1 MRQVDLQISFLLIRK
16 NGSQCP
22 ISHHLACRWWLQK
35 PKQESGLSWSV
46 LLSATVLFTELIEEW
61 ECFGFWGD
69 SLANTS
75 RVFILEFIG
84 FILMTLRRKKKS
96 LVKWEGKKKKSPN
109 LPKTSFIPFVFQLS
123 QRSAVACRGMCVNAW
138 CTQWGWPH
146 RFQPYVRPTCW
157 ITMKSGRPTTEPPS
171 FYCVCVCVL
180 LLRCVFTF

>member
-96 LVKWEGKKKKSPN
+96 LVKWEGKKKNP
-109 LPKTSFIPFVFQLS
+109 PTFQKLAS
-123 QRSAVACRGMCVNAW
+123 SHLCFSWANGL
-138 CTQWGWPH
+138 QWH
-146 RFQPYVRPTCW
+146 A
-157 ITMKSGRPTTEPPS
+157 E
-171 FYCVCVCVL
+171 VCVWMLGVHNGDDL
-180 LLRCVFTF
+180 IVFNPM